1 MIHERAKSRGNDNYL
16 PTAWMARANPLIIAD
31 LGNYYQIIHFYSAG
45 VKKKWAKR
53 QASSGIPSYPY
64 LRRWL

>member
-1 MIHERAKSRGNDNYL
+1 
-16 PTAWMARANPLIIAD
+16 MARANPLIIAD